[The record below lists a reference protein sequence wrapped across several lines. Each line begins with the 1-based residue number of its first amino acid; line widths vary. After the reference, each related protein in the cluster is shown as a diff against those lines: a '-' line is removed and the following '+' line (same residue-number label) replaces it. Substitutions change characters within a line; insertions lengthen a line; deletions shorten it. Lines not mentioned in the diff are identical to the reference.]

1 MIVLFLMASHTDV
14 HARFFGWGGGGNE
27 AINCVMQS
35 EGFVAPCCLMLFH
48 DKARQFFKIE
58 SQREIL

>member
-1 MIVLFLMASHTDV
+1 MRGSLA
-14 HARFFGWGGGGNE
+14 GGGGGNE